1 VVGNCNNAV
10 ENVRRTNMNKTCRSK
25 TCTETNPQPVTNFV
39 KDNRYKDGYQNRC
52 KTCQKKYDAERFL
65 KKRDVILQQ
74 SKDYYASNLEMARA
88 KRALWREMNR
98 AYARSYGKKY
108 RKENPG
114 KELAK
119 TRRYALAKLNRT
131 PKWLTKQQID
141 EMTQFYVN
149 CPKGYEVD
157 HIIPLQGK
165 NISGLHVPSNLQY
178 LTIEENRK
186 KSNKY

>member
-1 VVGNCNNAV
+1 
-10 ENVRRTNMNKTCRSK
+10 MNKTCRSK

-98 AYARSYGKKY
+98 AIKVNDVTSTITANPPGTPSQAKSAMRRQSGRSS
-108 RKENPG
+108 RCQM
-114 KELAK
+114 A
-119 TRRYALAKLNRT
+119 
-131 PKWLTKQQID
+131 
-141 EMTQFYVN
+141 
-149 CPKGYEVD
+149 
-157 HIIPLQGK
+157 
-165 NISGLHVPSNLQY
+165 
-178 LTIEENRK
+178 
-186 KSNKY
+186 